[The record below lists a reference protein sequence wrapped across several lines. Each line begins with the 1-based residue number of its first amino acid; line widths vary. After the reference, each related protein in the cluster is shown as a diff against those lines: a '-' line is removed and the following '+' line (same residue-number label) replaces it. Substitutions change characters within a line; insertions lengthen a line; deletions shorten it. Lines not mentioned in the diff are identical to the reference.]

1 MKKFWVGVIVAL
13 AVWMFCLVTACY
25 VFSKLESYKAEIAR
39 LCNLHNSQVKYMKED
54 IHIMFNRLNELE
66 SVQQGMEAEL
76 EKVSWW
82 SCHRY

>member
-1 MKKFWVGVIVAL
+1 MKKFWVGIIVAL
-13 AVWMFCLVTACY
+13 AVWFFMLITACY

-66 SVQQGMEAEL
+66 SVQQAHSEDL
-76 EKVSWW
+76 EKVLWCKS
-82 SCHRY
+82 HKY